1 MRRLPLVAVLPVL
14 ALLVTG
20 CDQAPKDAPPTSSDT
35 AASAGPAVKYDA
47 NAIPVRSTPAVR
59 AEVVRTLELGG
70 VAEAW
75 RSARLAPSA
84 QGVVDTLNVQLGDQ
98 VKKGQ
103 LLAAIDTTTLQLQ
116 YEAAQRAGDLAR
128 LQLKDAES
136 EARRAASL
144 AESGAITSRDGDKA
158 ALGLELAQA
167 QLAQAEAQA
176 AALAG
181 QVKLARVVAPFAGRV
196 TALHVEQGEFWS
208 GMGGMGGPPTLV
220 EVQALD
226 TIKVDVNLPE
236 IDLSRVSEGMIV
248 ELESDAFVGRTFAGT
263 VSLVNAAATPGA
275 RTFLVR
281 IKHDNSDGTLRPGM
295 FLRARLVVEARPDV
309 VSVPEGAVT
318 RHGDGYYVMV
328 LDGKTARR
336 RPVTPGL
343 RGDNGWEVSG
353 VEPDEQIVTEG
364 HFGLPDGATVR
375 ILGQELAQ

>member
-1 MRRLPLVAVLPVL
+1 M
-14 ALLVTG
+14 
-20 CDQAPKDAPPTSSDT
+20 
-35 AASAGPAVKYDA
+35 
-47 NAIPVRSTPAVR
+47 
-59 AEVVRTLELGG
+59 
-70 VAEAW
+70 
-75 RSARLAPSA
+75 
-84 QGVVDTLNVQLGDQ
+84 QLGDT
-98 VKKGQ
+98 VKQGQ

-158 ALGLELAQA
+158 ALGLDLARA
-167 QLAQAEAQA
+167 QLAQADAQA

-181 QVKLARVVAPFAGRV
+181 QVKLARVVAPFGGRV

-220 EVQALD
+220 EIQALD

-236 IDLSRVSEGMIV
+236 IDLSRVTEGMAV

-281 IKHDNSDGTLRPGM
+281 IKHDNADGTLRPGM
-295 FLRARLVVEARPDV
+295 FLRASLVVDSRPDV
-309 VSVPEGAVT
+309 VFVPERAVT
-318 RHGDGYYVMV
+318 HHDAGYYVMV
-328 LDGKTARR
+328 LDGTTARR

-343 RGDNGWEVSG
+343 RGDNGWEIDG
-353 VEPDEQIVTEG
+353 VEAGEQIVIEG
-364 HFGLPDGATVR
+364 QFGLPDGATVR
-375 ILGQELAQ
+375 ILGQELGQ

>member
-1 MRRLPLVAVLPVL
+1 MRHLSLAL
-14 ALLVTG
+14 ALLVLAG
-20 CDQAPKDAPPTSSDT
+20 CDQAGKDAPPTSPDT
-35 AASAGPAVKYDA
+35 AASAGPAGQSYSA
-47 NAIPVRSTPAVR
+47 NAIPVRATPAVR
-59 AEVVRTLELGG
+59 SEIVRTLELGG

-75 RSARLAPSA
+75 RAARLAPSA
-84 QGVVDTLNVQLGDQ
+84 QGVVETLNVQLGDH

-103 LLAAIDTTTLQLQ
+103 LLAAIDTTTLRLQ
-116 YEAAQRAGDLAR
+116 HEAAQRAGDLAR

-158 ALGLELAQA
+158 ALGLDLARA

-181 QVKLARVVAPFAGRV
+181 QVKLARVVAPFSGRV

-220 EVQALD
+220 EVQALE
-226 TIKVDVNLPE
+226 TIRVDVNLPE
-236 IDLSRVSEGMIV
+236 IDLSRVAEGMIV
-248 ELESDAFVGRTFAGT
+248 ELESDAFVGRTFPGT
-263 VSLVNAAATPGA
+263 VSLVNPAATPGA

-281 IKHDNSDGTLRPGM
+281 IKHDNADGTLRPGM
-295 FLRARLVVEARPDV
+295 FLRARLVVESRPDV
-309 VSVPEGAVT
+309 VSVPERSVT
-318 RHGDGYYVMV
+318 RHGEGYYVMV
-328 LDGKTARR
+328 LDGQTARR

-343 RGDNGWEVSG
+343 RGDNGWEVTG

-375 ILGQELAQ
+375 ILGQELAK